1 MTYSQLIKISQV
13 TQLTALSTSSIY
25 RFIRE
30 GRFPKPIKLSERA
43 SAWRLEDIEAWIA
56 ARVADSLGDGKQ
68 QEAA

>member
-25 RFIRE
+25 RLIRE
-30 GRFPKPIKLSERA
+30 DRFPKPIKLSERA
-43 SAWRLEDIEAWIA
+43 SAWRLEDIETWIA

-68 QEAA
+68 QEVA